1 MRAFIQCNKHFDL
14 ITESE
19 KLEPINPNV
28 FNAFYGLRDM
38 GFECIFFET
47 YDDLIDYRH
56 SCSEIICGGI
66 GTIKRRLEDFWNFYR
81 GNQLSGRIEEIPS

>member
-28 FNAFYGLRDM
+28 FNAFYGLKDM

-47 YDDLIDYRH
+47 YDDLIDFRH
-56 SCSEIICGGI
+56 
-66 GTIKRRLEDFWNFYR
+66 
-81 GNQLSGRIEEIPS
+81 